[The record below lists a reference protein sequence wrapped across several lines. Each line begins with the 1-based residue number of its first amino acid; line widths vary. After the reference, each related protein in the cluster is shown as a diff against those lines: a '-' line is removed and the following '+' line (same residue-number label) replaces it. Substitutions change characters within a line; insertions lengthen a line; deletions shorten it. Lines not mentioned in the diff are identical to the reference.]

1 MKLILALTMTAWLVI
16 GIVASGQRGYF
27 GNEEKVSCKTGADI
41 GLTILIGPVNYLG
54 VNPTVDCPDPPNPSS

>member
-1 MKLILALTMTAWLVI
+1 MKLILALVATAWLVI

-27 GNEEKVSCKTGADI
+27 GNDEAVSCKTGADT

-54 VNPTVDCPDPPNPSS
+54 VNPKVHCPDTPQLSQ

>member
-1 MKLILALTMTAWLVI
+1 MKLILGLMATAWLVT

-27 GNEEKVSCKTGADI
+27 GNDEAVSCKTGADT

-54 VNPTVDCPDPPNPSS
+54 VNPTVDCPGTPQPSG